1 MKVEANFT
9 QAVQAGLKI
18 VEELMRRQAD
28 NYHPDIANA
37 LEIIL
42 EAGGKRIRPI
52 LALLVGKMFQA
63 DLEPLITLSAAVEL
77 LHTAT
82 LVHDDLI
89 DGALLRRGAPTLNS
103 HWSPGATVLTGDFLF
118 ARAARLAAE
127 TNSDRLTKLFAQT
140 LAVIVNGEITQM
152 FDSRCQLDK
161 ESYFKR
167 IYAKTASL
175 IETTSTGASIISKVS
190 EEAIEQMRQFG
201 YALGMAFQII
211 DDILDF
217 TGEQVKLGK
226 PVGSD
231 LRQGLVTLPVI
242 YYIEE
247 HVDDPVIEPLLD
259 GKCLDEDVVEG
270 FVVKVRSSSAIHQA
284 HTVARSFINDALN
297 VLKEQPVGI
306 PRNSLENLAF
316 YIVERDL

>member
-1 MKVEANFT
+1 
-9 QAVQAGLKI
+9 
-18 VEELMRRQAD
+18 
-28 NYHPDIANA
+28 
-37 LEIIL
+37 
-42 EAGGKRIRPI
+42 
-52 LALLVGKMFQA
+52 
-63 DLEPLITLSAAVEL
+63 
-77 LHTAT
+77 
-82 LVHDDLI
+82 
-89 DGALLRRGAPTLNS
+89 
-103 HWSPGATVLTGDFLF
+103 
-118 ARAARLAAE
+118 
-127 TNSDRLTKLFAQT
+127 
-140 LAVIVNGEITQM
+140 M